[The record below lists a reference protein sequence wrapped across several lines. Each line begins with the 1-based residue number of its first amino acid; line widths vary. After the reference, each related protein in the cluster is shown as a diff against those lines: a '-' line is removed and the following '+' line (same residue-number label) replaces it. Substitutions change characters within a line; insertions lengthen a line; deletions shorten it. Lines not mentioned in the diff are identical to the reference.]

1 MGAKM
6 RTKILA
12 EDKHILVCFKPPGL
26 AVQSGRIGE
35 MDMVSELKN
44 YLASAS
50 QNSSYLGLVHRLD
63 QPVSG
68 LLVFAKTPAAAA
80 GLSRQAAREGE
91 ADAMEKEY
99 RALVYL
105 QDGAE
110 CMQEGARLELTDYL
124 QRDGKQNHSRVV
136 RPDTKGAKRA
146 RLEVEMLKKGKEQ
159 RHALVS
165 VHLLTGRH
173 HQIRVQLSH
182 AGMPLL
188 GDARYGSAESR
199 EYGESLGIRSVC
211 LCACRLCFTHPI
223 TGERLEF
230 RTEEM
235 PWKLG

>member
-1 MGAKM
+1 M

-136 RPDTKGAKRA
+136 TPDTKGAKRA

-188 GDARYGSAESR
+188 GDARYGSAENR